1 MYGRRHPF
9 LVMLTGDEAGGSGS
23 PQEEP
28 EQATSTD
35 AEKATDSADDADGDD
50 TGADDVDDVDESD
63 GEPWDKE
70 RALRKIRK
78 ANSEAKALRERAKAA
93 EEAAK
98 ATPDLK
104 AKNTQLE
111 AENLRLQVALEL
123 GLPAQ
128 IASRLQGGTREELL
142 TDAEEFLKLLGTKT
156 PPTAKPTN
164 GFGETHTNTPVSGKP
179 IDLDELAGGFMN

>member
-9 LVMLTGDEAGGSGS
+9 LGMLTGDEAGGSGS
-23 PQEEP
+23 SQDEP
-28 EQATSTD
+28 EQSTRAD
-35 AEKATDSADDADGDD
+35 AEKAADTADDTDADAGD
-50 TGADDVDDVDESD
+50 TGADDVDDSD
-63 GEPWDKE
+63 GEAWDKE

-78 ANSEAKALRERAKAA
+78 ANAEAKALRERAKTA

-98 ATPDLK
+98 ATPDLQ

-128 IASRLQGGTREELL
+128 VASRLQGGTREELL
-142 TDAEEFLKLLGTKT
+142 ADAEAFMKLLGAKT

-164 GFGETHTNTPVSGKP
+164 GFGETHTNTSVSGKP

>member
-23 PQEEP
+23 PQDEP
-28 EQATSTD
+28 EQTTLAD
-35 AEKATDSADDADGDD
+35 AEKATDTTDDAD
-50 TGADDVDDVDESD
+50 ADDVDDVDESD

-78 ANSEAKALRERAKAA
+78 ANAEAKALRERAKAA
-93 EEAAK
+93 KEAAK

-142 TDAEEFLKLLGTKT
+142 TDAEEFMKLLGTKT
-156 PPTAKPTN
+156 PPTTKPTN

>member
-23 PQEEP
+23 PQDEP
-28 EQATSTD
+28 EQTTNAD
-35 AEKATDSADDADGDD
+35 AEKATDTTDDAD
-50 TGADDVDDVDESD
+50 ADDVDDVDESD
-63 GEPWDKE
+63 GEAWDKE

-78 ANSEAKALRERAKAA
+78 ANAEAKALRERAKAA

-142 TDAEEFLKLLGTKT
+142 TDAEEFMKLLGTKT
-156 PPTAKPTN
+156 PPTAKSTN

>member
-23 PQEEP
+23 PQDEP
-28 EQATSTD
+28 EQTTNAD
-35 AEKATDSADDADGDD
+35 AEKATDTADDAD
-50 TGADDVDDVDESD
+50 ADVDDVDESD
-63 GEPWDKE
+63 GEAWDKE

-78 ANSEAKALRERAKAA
+78 ANAEAKALRERAKAA

-104 AKNTQLE
+104 AKNAQLE

-142 TDAEEFLKLLGTKT
+142 TDAEEFMKLLGAKT
-156 PPTAKPTN
+156 PPTAKPAN
-164 GFGETHTNTPVSGKP
+164 GFGETHTNISVSGEP

>member
-23 PQEEP
+23 PQDEP
-28 EQATSTD
+28 EQTTNAD
-35 AEKATDSADDADGDD
+35 AEKAADTTDDAD
-50 TGADDVDDVDESD
+50 ADDVDDVDESD

-78 ANSEAKALRERAKAA
+78 ANAEAKALRERAKAA

-142 TDAEEFLKLLGTKT
+142 TDAEEFMKLLGTKT